1 MEYGQGIELSLPYPE
16 AVQAVK
22 AALKEQGFGVLT
34 EIDVKATMREKI
46 DGTSRTTSS
55 SAPAT
60 PTSPRGPSTSTGAPG
75 CCCRATSSSA
85 MAAPGGP
92 SSRCSTRIVMV
103 AVAER
108 DELAPVADEAARLLS
123 AALSALWADN
133 PGQPQGARPPR
144 PGPETEE
151 VTLKQK
157 LPALSHPEA
166 SAGGACSIPA
176 PVEVTSMG
184 ARSARRGNRGT
195 SRKHAPCRQAPIR
208 PRGGRRSCRPS
219 GCHRGHPR
227 APDPH
232 LVEHQPAGVHHAT
245 RNPPGGRRPR

>member
-55 SAPAT
+55 SAPAI

-176 PVEVTSMG
+176 RWRSPAWAHGVPAG
-184 ARSARRGNRGT
+184 ATEARRGST
-195 SRKHAPCRQAPIR
+195 
-208 PRGGRRSCRPS
+208 
-219 GCHRGHPR
+219 PR
-227 APDPH
+227 AGRPQSDREVGGDLAAHPGVIEVIPVR
-232 LVEHQPAGVHHAT
+232 LTRTSSSTSPAGVHHAT